1 MSGIPLVGQ
10 TNSLDGVYSVSLQ
23 TGAIDTPSLTVDNI
37 TMSSNEIVSD
47 TGNLSFGSNNVAT
60 TGNVQASAVTSTGTT
75 TAERI
80 ECDNITIDNNDITSS
95 TTLDVNANGS
105 VVVNS
110 GSSTRPIILRNNNE
124 PAGFDIDLL
133 NDELRI
139 SLSGT
144 GLLTQFESDRVYFNK
159 NIQVTGTGASFDNNN
174 YPLYVSHDST
184 SNVACKMDTTRYGML
199 IDADADT
206 GKTGYVFQTTC
217 TPNKF
222 KINNNGLTEITTE
235 ENGLKIDTF
244 NDSDASGY
252 GLKVST
258 VSGAEVTINN
268 DASINVA
275 GTMKFNDTANQ
286 IDLVNNNSYIRF
298 GTGYTWPTTQFIRNT
313 NDNMY
318 IDCHTKLFLRERG
331 STMIECAAGASQIR
345 LIQYTASG
353 TLSLS
358 GTGNIFVSSDER
370 LKQNIEDS
378 PYGLNEILQL
388 RPRKYQLKMDPDN
401 DKIGFI
407 AQETEHFIPEAV
419 DGKKIQW
426 EWEQTEEGKPKKDE
440 NGNLIFKKDDD
451 GNKIPRYRGFDDT
464 AILAT
469 LVKAVQEL
477 SAKNDLLEE
486 RISKL
491 ENK

>member
-144 GLLTQFESDRVYFNK
+144 GLLTQFENDRVYFNK

-252 GLKVST
+252 GT
-258 VSGAEVTINN
+258 HA
-268 DASINVA
+268 D
-275 GTMKFNDTANQ
+275 
-286 IDLVNNNSYIRF
+286 
-298 GTGYTWPTTQFIRNT
+298 
-313 NDNMY
+313 
-318 IDCHTKLFLRERG
+318 
-331 STMIECAAGASQIR
+331 
-345 LIQYTASG
+345 
-353 TLSLS
+353 
-358 GTGNIFVSSDER
+358 SS
-370 LKQNIEDS
+370 
-378 PYGLNEILQL
+378 
-388 RPRKYQLKMDPDN
+388 
-401 DKIGFI
+401 
-407 AQETEHFIPEAV
+407 
-419 DGKKIQW
+419 
-426 EWEQTEEGKPKKDE
+426 EESH
-440 NGNLIFKKDDD
+440 
-451 GNKIPRYRGFDDT
+451 PRY
-464 AILAT
+464 ICK
-469 LVKAVQEL
+469 VWY
-477 SAKNDLLEE
+477 S
-486 RISKL
+486 I
-491 ENK
+491 